1 MTKKQTLDIKSIL
14 VFIAI
19 IVAIYLLSSISKS
32 LEITVGAF
40 SLSIGVLA
48 IIWTLIAKYSLSPK
62 STLRLFTNSFLA
74 CLIALIALS
83 FIKLIAFM
91 TAYSRNLIYIEYILT
106 TIVYLF
112 FLISAYYILSIGKQF
127 GFQSKAAEIK
137 KIIEKKNH
145 KK

>member
-1 MTKKQTLDIKSIL
+1 MIKINIMVKVIL
-14 VFIAI
+14 VLIAI
-19 IVAIYLLSSISKS
+19 ATAIYILFSIIRS
-32 LEITVGAF
+32 LEIITGTI

-62 STLRLFTNSFLA
+62 STLRLFANSFLA
-74 CLIALIALS
+74 CLIALIVLS

-91 TAYSRNLIYIEYILT
+91 TEYSKNLIYVEYILT

-112 FLISAYYILSIGKQF
+112 FLISAYYILTIGRQF
-127 GFQSKAAEIK
+127 GFQSKAFQIK
-137 KIIEKKNH
+137 KIIAKKT